1 MTSYKDSL
9 AAYLAKPDR
18 TETALADAIGK
29 TQPTVHRYR
38 KGDRFPDA
46 ETARLIEAHTGGEVP
61 FAVWQAEFMTRS
73 GLAA

>member
-9 AAYLAKPDR
+9 AAYLAKPER
-18 TETALADAIGK
+18 TESALAEAIGK

-46 ETARLIEAHTGGEVP
+46 ETARLIDGATAGEVT
-61 FAVWQAEFMTRS
+61 FALWKREW
-73 GLAA
+73 LAKAGVEA